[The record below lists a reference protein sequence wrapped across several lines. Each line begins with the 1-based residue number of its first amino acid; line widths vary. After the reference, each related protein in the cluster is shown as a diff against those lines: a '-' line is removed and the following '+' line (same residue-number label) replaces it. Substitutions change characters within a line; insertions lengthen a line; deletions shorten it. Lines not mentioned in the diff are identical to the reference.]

1 MDTISQKKVIISYF
15 ITSMV
20 IFSISATTSML
31 GLLGNGPSF
40 ISGTLSSEFMVIIQ
54 FAIILIANGILHSLF
69 YYGGLKSS
77 PLVKGIGIGVFLGM
91 SYFLFSIFVLDSY
104 DINSDPFSMLLS
116 AMSGRVIEYSSGGF
130 VTALIS
136 VSDIHRWG
144 LLRAF

>member
-1 MDTISQKKVIISYF
+1 MDTISQKKVIISYY

-31 GLLGNGPSF
+31 GLLGNGPSV

-54 FAIILIANGILHSLF
+54 LVVILVANGVLHSLF

-77 PLVKGIGIGVFLGM
+77 SLVKGLGIGVFLGM

-104 DINSDPFSMLLS
+104 DINSDPFSLLMS
-116 AMSGRVIEYSSGGF
+116 AMSGRVLEYSSGGF